1 MQNYPPQMRD
11 LTVSSISQQLDIRF
25 GFHVFCSFYGV
36 YSRYIVRKYEQNTEG
51 SEKSA
56 FLRARRE

>member
-1 MQNYPPQMRD
+1 MQNYPPQIQD
-11 LTVSSISQQLDIRF
+11 LAVSPISYQLGICF
-25 GFHVFCSFYGV
+25 VFRVFYLLYGA
-36 YSRYIVRKYEQNTEG
+36 YSRRIVRNYEQNTES